1 MNLLGSEKELKTC
14 NFGQPHKNIT
24 CELFLQKNKNSITS
38 SPETL
43 KHKFQDARD
52 SLKISNYHS
61 YLKKPEKEK
70 HLIIGWERICQAVL
84 FIFFKD
90 MNPVGMSLQLPIPE
104 LQILAQ
110 KGCRSTRG

>member
-1 MNLLGSEKELKTC
+1 M
-14 NFGQPHKNIT
+14 
-24 CELFLQKNKNSITS
+24 TS

-52 SLKISNYHS
+52 SLKIYDYYS

-70 HLIIGWERICQAVL
+70 HLIVGWERICQAC
-84 FIFFKD
+84 FFFFFFKD
-90 MNPVGMSLQLPIPE
+90 MSPVGMSLQFPTPE

-110 KGCRSTRG
+110 KGCRSTKD